1 MKKILLTMAM
11 AFLFATT
18 GMAQN
23 RGLLLHESFDG
34 SGFPTGWTTA
44 GMSPS
49 NWEIIN
55 SNN

>member
-1 MKKILLTMAM
+1 MKIILLTMAM

-23 RGLLLHESFDG
+23 RGLLLYESFDG